1 MFKTSERHCLIVVAA
16 AAADIDELSGSSSAT
31 TVNIDE
37 LFDNILIDQQP
48 EVIDE
53 IENVCI

>member
-1 MFKTSERHCLIVVAA
+1 MAA